1 MAWYYSL
8 FFSVRAEVM
17 QQFISFASAFL
28 FTPKDPFFFTFLLKT
43 AQIPFIWIES
53 NFYLMFADKC

>member
-28 FTPKDPFFFTFLLKT
+28 FTPKDQIFLLFCYK
-43 AQIPFIWIES
+43 QHKFHLFE
-53 NFYLMFADKC
+53 